1 MFSHNYCVNC
11 GMQIS
16 NMVVITVPYV
26 ENQDYI
32 CRIVVCLDDLAYMAI
47 NGETGITGNFGSR
60 GGEFCSFK
68 TGIPG
73 GPATRGV
80 ETVFVFFMVSL
91 KTNKN
96 REKLRFSFFI
106 VF

>member
-73 GPATRGV
+73 GPDCR
-80 ETVFVFFMVSL
+80 SYDP
-91 KTNKN
+91 
-96 REKLRFSFFI
+96 SI
-106 VF
+106 

>member
-73 GPATRGV
+73 GPDWNG
-80 ETVFVFFMVSL
+80 
-91 KTNKN
+91 KTSKC
-96 REKLRFSFFI
+96 
-106 VF
+106 